1 MQNRTD
7 PSSIS
12 LGRAVRQAQADAA
25 LARAEVE
32 TLKTSL
38 PNDQAMQAAALAGD
52 VVRSQRRNAK
62 RMLADRSTT
71 LDQLNAID
79 ASVLTPAMAE
89 NLRMNRNDALMAQ
102 EMSQPQ
108 MLQIQ
113 SPAALQRFDNWRQQ
127 AALNADAPT
136 QQPSI
141 NFGFTEQ
148 QTSYQRWLERQN
160 SPGGRRVAARS
171 LQLEQEQALTQSRK
185 NFTPQEPDR
194 STQRQVGG
202 FMKDITN

>member
-25 LARAEVE
+25 QARAEVE
-32 TLKTSL
+32 ALKTSL
-38 PNDQAMQAAALAGD
+38 PNSQAMQAAAIAGET
-52 VVRSQRRNAK
+52 VQAQRRNAK

-89 NLRMNRNDALMAQ
+89 QLRMNRNDALMAQ
-102 EMSQPQ
+102 EMNTPV
-108 MLQIQ
+108 MLQVQ

-127 AALNADAPT
+127 VALNAGAPV
-136 QQPSI
+136 QEPSI

-148 QTSYQRWLERQN
+148 QTPYQRWLERQN
-160 SPGGRRVAARS
+160 SPAGRRVAARS
-171 LQLEQEQALTQSRK
+171 LQLEQEQALVQRRQ
-185 NFTPQEPDR
+185 NFTPPEPDR

-202 FMKDITN
+202 FMKDLNQ

>member
-7 PSSIS
+7 PTSIS

-25 LARAEVE
+25 HARAEVE
-32 TLKTSL
+32 TLKSSL
-38 PNDQAMQAAALAGD
+38 PNDQAMQAAAIAGET
-52 VVRSQRRNAK
+52 VRAQRRNAK

-79 ASVLTPAMAE
+79 SSVLTPAMAE
-89 NLRMNRNDALMAQ
+89 QLRMNRNDALMAA

-108 MLQIQ
+108 MLQSQ
-113 SPAALQRFDNWRQQ
+113 SPAALQRFDNWRQL
-127 AALNADAPT
+127 AALNADAPV

-141 NFGFTEQ
+141 NFGFSEQ
-148 QTSYQRWLERQN
+148 QTPYERWLERQH

-171 LQLEQEQALTQSRK
+171 LQLEQEQALVRRRQS
-185 NFTPQEPDR
+185 FTPAESDR
-194 STQRQVGG
+194 TNQIKIGG
-202 FMKDITN
+202 FMKDLNQ